1 MCVDTE
7 HSDHGIYSST
17 ACIAKLQVVL
27 VDDFTYVHAYIK
39 LYPYADLPSTPCNK
53 GLL

>member
-1 MCVDTE
+1 MSVDTE
-7 HSDHGIYSST
+7 HSDHGIYIST
-17 ACIAKLQVVL
+17 ACTAEPQVVL

-39 LYPYADLPSTPCNK
+39 LYPYADFTSTPCNK